1 MKSGAIVVVC
11 AVLAAVSVLAVEE
24 NEDFFPH
31 FTKETPMKPALE
43 YTTSHPPHVTNH
55 TTAPHVTNHTTAHVT
70 NQTTAHVTNHTTAP
84 VTNHTTA
91 PVTNHTTAPVTNHTT
106 AHVTNHTTAH
116 VTNHTT
122 AHVTNHTTAHVTNH
136 TTAPVTNHTTAPT
149 VKPPGPTPP
158 GTMKAGDYNVTT
170 GRGNELC
177 VRAIFEAVIK
187 NEGQKQTNTFI
198 IQPDQTN
205 FTGSCDAMTA
215 KLNLTFTQGNL
226 RFVFTKNTTSNTVF
240 VSSIEGQLKYSFDK
254 DTAVDRS
261 FSNDS
266 LRLLEMK
273 IGTAFVCN
281 KQSVPLGNNLYLEL
295 SKEHVQA
302 FNITNGNFGPDDI
315 CPADKGNY
323 NIAIAVGVVLL
334 ILIIIVIVC
343 YIISRRRSQ
352 SGYQAL

>member
-1 MKSGAIVVVC
+1 
-11 AVLAAVSVLAVEE
+11 
-24 NEDFFPH
+24 
-31 FTKETPMKPALE
+31 
-43 YTTSHPPHVTNH
+43 
-55 TTAPHVTNHTTAHVT
+55 
-70 NQTTAHVTNHTTAP
+70 
-84 VTNHTTA
+84 
-91 PVTNHTTAPVTNHTT
+91 
-106 AHVTNHTTAH
+106 
-116 VTNHTT
+116 
-122 AHVTNHTTAHVTNH
+122 
-136 TTAPVTNHTTAPT
+136 
-149 VKPPGPTPP
+149 
-158 GTMKAGDYNVTT
+158 MKAGDYNVTT

-177 VRAIFEAVIK
+177 VKAIFEAVIK
-187 NEGQKQTNTFI
+187 NQGQKQTNTFI

-254 DTAVDRS
+254 DTAVDQS
-261 FSNDS
+261 FSNYS

-273 IGTAFVCN
+273 IGSAFVC
-281 KQSVPLGNNLYLEL
+281 KQQSVSLGNNLYLEL

-315 CPADKGNY
+315 CSADKGNY

-343 YIISRRRSQ
+343 YIISRRKSQ
-352 SGYQAL
+352 NGYQAL